1 MRDQNK
7 IPNKINYSSNLR
19 LYSHFNLS
27 SGRGSISL
35 LWCKQRKIQYFCL
48 FDNFTIRM
56 LNFTRWSL
64 AYLDGDVSEFFKSQI
79 LYSSIT
85 VWGVN
90 LFNAKEI
97 LQEENRD

>member
-35 LWCKQRKIQYFCL
+35 LWCQQRKIQYFCL

-79 LYSSIT
+79 LYSSIA